1 MFRPNQVT
9 IRLIKIYRTKRGSTD
24 TLFYK
29 QIFMLD
35 SNMSRINIIHYFNR
49 YYTIISQV
57 TDLSFS
63 ILEH

>member
-1 MFRPNQVT
+1 
-9 IRLIKIYRTKRGSTD
+9 
-24 TLFYK
+24 
-29 QIFMLD
+29 MLD